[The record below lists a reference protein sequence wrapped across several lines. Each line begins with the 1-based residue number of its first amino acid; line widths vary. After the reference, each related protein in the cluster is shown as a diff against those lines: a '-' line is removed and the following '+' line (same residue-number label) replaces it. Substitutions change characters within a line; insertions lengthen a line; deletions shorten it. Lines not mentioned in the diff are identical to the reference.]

1 MIDLIRS
8 INGPDFLV
16 IYFIYSLVIIFLLKI
31 LSNSLN
37 TTRRHALNPDLDSYT
52 IAVLKSKGSIHTL
65 AQTIIFKLYA
75 EKYLEMEASK
85 KGTTFRVSGN
95 DIGSLNWIEKT
106 VAEFFHAPKTYL
118 SLLRNKKVAKDLK
131 LFVENSKTHLT
142 EIGFVKGK
150 EQLKRERTFRSVA
163 YLLLISLGITK
174 LTLGLINN
182 KPVVFLVLELI
193 LVSVVFFVANSVSSL
208 TKEGKE
214 FLTTKTTEYSWVRN
228 SSTNSGFSSGMSDAV
243 MGAALFGIASMYIY
257 PEFGALSKTFGI
269 NSSSYASGTGCAPV
283 YSDWNSGGSDNS
295 GSSNNSGGSGCSS
308 SGCGSSGCG
317 SSGCGGGGCGGCG
330 GN

>member
-16 IYFIYSLVIIFLLKI
+16 IYLIYSLVIIFLLKI
-31 LSNSLN
+31 LNNSLN
-37 TTRRHALNPDLDSYT
+37 TTGRHALNTDLDCYT

-85 KGTTFRVSGN
+85 KGTNFRVSGN
-95 DIGSLNWIEKT
+95 DIGSLNWIEKS
-106 VAEFFHAPKTYL
+106 VAEFFHSPKTYL
-118 SLLRNKKVAKDLK
+118 SLLRDKKVIKDLK
-131 LFVENSKTHLT
+131 LYVENTRTHLVQ
-142 EIGFVKGK
+142 IGFVKGK
-150 EQLKRERTFRSVA
+150 EQLKREKTLRSIA

-174 LTLGLINN
+174 LTMGLINN

-193 LVSVVFFVANSVSSL
+193 LVSVVFFVVNSVSYL
-208 TKEGKE
+208 TKEGKDY
-214 FLTTKTTEYSWVRN
+214 LNTKTTEYSWVRN
-228 SSTNSGFSSGMSDAV
+228 GSTNSGFSSGMSDAV

-257 PEFGALSKTFGI
+257 PEFGALSRPLGI
-269 NSSSYASGTGCAPV
+269 NSSSYASGTGCAPG
-283 YSDWNSGGSDNS
+283 SFSGGSDNS
-295 GSSNNSGGSGCSS
+295 GSSDNSGG
-308 SGCGSSGCG
+308 SGCGSSGCSSSSG
-317 SSGCGGGGCGGCG
+317 CGGSGCGGGGCGGCG